1 MAHLLTDQKSE
12 KGFTL
17 IELVV
22 YVAIFAIVG
31 TLGGTVLDF
40 ALKSKSSTNRSND
53 VFFSTERAMTQ
64 IVEHVHGA
72 SSVTNASGSTLILL
86 EGTTSTIISLQS
98 NGIVIKEGANTT
110 TTVTPSSLFVETLS
124 FTSSTNTLLNNDF
137 TAQNASVQIRIT
149 AGYNDGGVI
158 DAGTRYTL
166 QTTALP
172 L

>member
-1 MAHLLTDQKSE
+1 VKLLQKRQ
-12 KGFTL
+12 KQKGGFTL

-40 ALKSKSSTNRSND
+40 ALKSKSSTNRSNE
-53 VFFSTERAMTQ
+53 VFFGTERAMTQ
-64 IVEHVHGA
+64 IVQHIHGA
-72 SSVTNASGSTLILL
+72 SSVTTASGSTLVIQ
-86 EGTTSTIISLQS
+86 ESGASTIISLQS
-98 NGIVIKEGANTT
+98 NGIVIKEGTNTT

-124 FTSSTNTLLNNDF
+124 FTSSTNTLVNNDF
-137 TAQNASVQIRIT
+137 TAQNASVQISIT